1 MNNSKNASRNIVRN
15 RFFEKKH
22 LFLTVK
28 NILQI
33 TDSSTISE
41 EFESLEV
48 SDIATVKNANERE
61 ITFVNSGQYLKELQN
76 SNAGFCIISPE
87 FLSKIPNNIIPIVSH
102 NPYFAYSQL
111 VNHFYQEKNIDFAGF
126 TSVHRS
132 AEIADSA
139 KIAPNCYIGRNVK
152 IGNNSKIMPGAII
165 LDGCEIGNN
174 CFIGCNAVISFSIIG
189 DNCEIFNGAKI
200 GQDGFGFVNNQGIN
214 HKIMQ
219 IGSVFIKDNVTIGAN
234 SCIDRGAIDD
244 TIIEE
249 QVKIDNLVQ
258 IAHNV
263 KIGKGTFIAGCAA
276 IAGSSEIGQ
285 FVQIGGGS
293 NIAGHLKIGNFVKIA
308 GMSGV
313 MRDIKDNDIVAGIPT
328 MKIRDFHQANIKLA
342 RLLKKQ

>member
-1 MNNSKNASRNIVRN
+1 MNDSKNASCNTVRN

-22 LFLTVK
+22 HFLTVK

-33 TDSSTISE
+33 TESSTISE
-41 EFESLEV
+41 EFENLEV
-48 SDIATVKNANERE
+48 SNVATVKNANEGE
-61 ITFVNSGQYLKELQN
+61 LTFVNSGQYLKELQN

-87 FLSKIPNNIIPIVSH
+87 FLPKIPNNIIPIINR
-102 NPYFAYSQL
+102 NPYFAYSQI
-111 VNHFYQEKNIDFAGF
+111 VSHFYQEKNIDFAGF
-126 TSVHRS
+126 TGIHRS

-165 LDGCEIGNN
+165 LDGCEIGDN

-189 DNCEIFNGAKI
+189 NNCEIFNGAKI

-219 IGSVFIKDNVTIGAN
+219 IGSVIIKDNVTVGAN

-263 KIGKGTFIAGCAA
+263 KIGKGTVIAGCSA

-285 FVQIGGGS
+285 FVQIGGSS
-293 NIAGHLKIGNFVKIA
+293 NIAGHLKIGNFARIA

-313 MRDIKDNDIVAGIPT
+313 IRDVEDNDIVAGIPAI
-328 MKIRDFHQANIKLA
+328 KIRDFHRINIKLA
-342 RLLKKQ
+342 KLLKKQ

>member
-1 MNNSKNASRNIVRN
+1 MNNSKNASHNIFRN

-22 LFLTVK
+22 HFLTVK

-33 TDSSTISE
+33 TESSTISE

-132 AEIADSA
+132 AEIVDSA

-165 LDGCEIGNN
+165 LDGC
-174 CFIGCNAVISFSIIG
+174 
-189 DNCEIFNGAKI
+189 
-200 GQDGFGFVNNQGIN
+200 
-214 HKIMQ
+214 
-219 IGSVFIKDNVTIGAN
+219 
-234 SCIDRGAIDD
+234 
-244 TIIEE
+244 
-249 QVKIDNLVQ
+249 
-258 IAHNV
+258 
-263 KIGKGTFIAGCAA
+263 
-276 IAGSSEIGQ
+276 
-285 FVQIGGGS
+285 
-293 NIAGHLKIGNFVKIA
+293 
-308 GMSGV
+308 
-313 MRDIKDNDIVAGIPT
+313 
-328 MKIRDFHQANIKLA
+328 
-342 RLLKKQ
+342 